1 MLVISHDTAFL
12 DRVATHIWE
21 IRQHRILESTG
32 NYTKYLAWREAYDAA
47 QTAAADRQD
56 KEIGR
61 VQKFVDRF
69 RYQATRARQV
79 QSRLKQLEKIKR
91 VERTRD
97 PKRVRFRFPVPS
109 PSGRHALELKA
120 VPKAYGATA
129 VYRSL
134 DFAVEP
140 GQRVSLVGENGPA

>member
-1 MLVISHDTAFL
+1 FDHRT
-12 DRVATHIWE
+12 ATHIWE
-21 IRQHRILESTG
+21 NRQHQIVEPTG
-32 NYTKYLAWREAYDAA
+32 NLPKYLAWREAYEAA

-91 VERTRD
+91 IERTRD

-109 PSGRHALELKA
+109 ASGRHVLELQGVAK
-120 VPKAYGATA
+120 
-129 VYRSL
+129 
-134 DFAVEP
+134 
-140 GQRVSLVGENGPA
+140 